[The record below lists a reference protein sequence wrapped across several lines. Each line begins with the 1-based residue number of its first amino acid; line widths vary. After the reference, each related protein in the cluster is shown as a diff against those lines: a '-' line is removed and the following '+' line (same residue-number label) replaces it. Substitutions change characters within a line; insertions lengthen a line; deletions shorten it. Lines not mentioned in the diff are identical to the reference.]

1 MSAGEQLYWSR
12 LNQAVGAFCLEQS
25 LQTFHEDKMI
35 CSLVGEEL
43 EWCGSHSYLF
53 MASRYMQGTSRIA
66 ELEKRRAS
74 AESSFSKELAN
85 SAGLRKS
92 LKQLQL
98 TAEDA
103 AWKQQEDLAH
113 ASNLLE
119 LEKSVSAELREK
131 ISELQAQ
138 LVEVEAFA
146 HSADGKLAAQ
156 LEEELAQTRLQLVAL
171 QAERDSD
178 DAILQNR
185 RPQERLGLGAGQRSK
200 GGEDRDSGRTI
211 PLRRT
216 NENRPAN
223 VWSASSETEERNSWH
238 M

>member
-1 MSAGEQLYWSR
+1 MTSLLPSHIAPHGILRVAINLGNPVLAGLDAAGEPS
-12 LNQAVGAFCLEQS
+12 G
-25 LQTFHEDKMI
+25 I
-35 CSLVGEEL
+35 
-43 EWCGSHSYLF
+43 
-53 MASRYMQGTSRIA
+53 
-66 ELEKRRAS
+66 
-74 AESSFSKELAN
+74 
-85 SAGLRKS
+85 
-92 LKQLQL
+92 
-98 TAEDA
+98 
-103 AWKQQEDLAH
+103 
-113 ASNLLE
+113 
-119 LEKSVSAELREK
+119 
-131 ISELQAQ
+131 
-138 LVEVEAFA
+138 
-146 HSADGKLAAQ
+146 SADLSRKLAAQ